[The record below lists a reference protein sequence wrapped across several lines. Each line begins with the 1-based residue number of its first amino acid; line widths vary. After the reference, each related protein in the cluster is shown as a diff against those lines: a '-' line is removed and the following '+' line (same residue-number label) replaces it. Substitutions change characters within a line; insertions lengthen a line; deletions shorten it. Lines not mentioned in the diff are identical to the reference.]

1 MTAAAAV
8 PSLERQQVLAGLGSS
23 GQGLSADEA
32 AARRAEIGANQ
43 LPAARRRPVLAEFGA
58 QFANMFAVVLMVAAG
73 ITFVAYAL
81 STPRDS
87 SSLVLAIGILGV
99 VLLNAVIGFAQEH
112 AAERTAEA
120 LQALVPATARVIR
133 DGELTEVPAVDLVP
147 GDLVML
153 DAGDAVSADCRL
165 IDAHDLLVEMAA
177 LTGESRPTP
186 RICDAVP
193 QAVGADARNCVFMG
207 TSVVNGSGRAV
218 VFATGLATE
227 FGRIYRLTAE
237 MPSEDSPL
245 QREVTVMARR
255 VAAVAIAAGLA
266 LFAIRALSNDVVGS
280 FVFAL
285 GVMVALVPEG
295 LPATMSVSL
304 AVAVRRMARRHA
316 LIKRLTAVEALGSTT
331 VICTDKTG
339 TLTKAEMTVQ
349 AVWESGREHGVT
361 GVGYAPDGKVEEAA
375 RRWRCAAG
383 REPVLRCPSPPARPG
398 PAAGLAG
405 TGRYDRGGDP
415 GRRREGRRGAG
426 GRAGPC
432 AAGRGL
438 SLRRRPQADEHGPPA
453 Q

>member
-1 MTAAAAV
+1 MLFAGQVRERLMVAGV

-23 GQGLSADEA
+23 GRGLSADEA

-73 ITFVAYAL
+73 ITFLAYAL
-81 STPRDS
+81 STPRES
-87 SSLVLAIGILGV
+87 ANLVLAIGILGV

-133 DGELTEVPAVDLVP
+133 DGELTEIPAVDLVP

-193 QAVGADARNCVFMG
+193 QVQAADARNCVFMG

-255 VAAVAIAAGLA
+255 VAAVAIAAGLG
-266 LFAIRALSNDVVGS
+266 LFAIRALASNDVAGS

-339 TLTKAEMTVQ
+339 
-349 AVWESGREHGVT
+349 R
-361 GVGYAPDGKVEEAA
+361 
-375 RRWRCAAG
+375 
-383 REPVLRCPSPPARPG
+383 
-398 PAAGLAG
+398 
-405 TGRYDRGGDP
+405 
-415 GRRREGRRGAG
+415 
-426 GRAGPC
+426 
-432 AAGRGL
+432 
-438 SLRRRPQADEHGPPA
+438 
-453 Q
+453 